1 MKKKYI
7 TLLMFIPFL
16 AGCTK
21 TDELYANYAYNS
33 SNFMENYYTEHN
45 GVDQLRVATNQEFVL
60 QSGYG
65 YNSSNSLKY
74 VRAEDNPENY
84 PWSESVENYSNEFG
98 RHNNLTGIDSS
109 FAYGYLSKLYDGRV
123 RCEGKYELSRVQLD
137 KGGYATFFPKKLEN
151 YRLFA
156 FSLRGATDYYKDNLP
171 TPFGSVSHGK
181 IPCKIDINIKFY
193 KHILNSDEYDVVSL
207 KLSDVEIPADA
218 GGSTNLVT
226 VYLAEDL
233 PDGTR
238 QLYYSSIAE
247 TVAMSFDF
255 TLKSTV
261 PGLSDDSKAE
271 SDHHFAVMLYEVLFP
286 KSTWR

>member
-1 MKKKYI
+1 MKRRYL

-45 GVDQLRVATNQEFVL
+45 GVDQLKVATNQEFTL
-60 QSGYG
+60 QNSYG

-74 VRAEDNPENY
+74 VRAVDNPENY
-84 PWSESVENYSNEFG
+84 PWSESPENYSNEFG

-137 KGGYATFFPKKLEN
+137 KSGYATFFPKKLEN

-171 TPFGSVSHGK
+171 TPFGPVSLGK

-233 PDGTR
+233 QDGTR
-238 QLYYSSIAE
+238 RLFYSPITE

>member
-1 MKKKYI
+1 MKKKYL

-21 TDELYANYAYNS
+21 TEELYADYAYKS

-45 GVDQLRVATNQEFVL
+45 GVDQLKVASTNSFNLHEN
-60 QSGYG
+60 YG

-74 VRAEDNPENY
+74 VRQEDNPEGY

-98 RHNNLTGIDSS
+98 RHNNLTSIDSS

-137 KGGYATFFPKKLEN
+137 RGGYATFFPKKLNN

-171 TPFGSVSHGK
+171 TPFGNGTGK
-181 IPCKIDINIKFY
+181 VPCKIDINIKFY
-193 KHILNSDEYDVVSL
+193 KHILNSDQYDVVDL

-226 VYLAEDL
+226 VYLAEDND
-233 PDGTR
+233 DGTR
-238 QLYYSSIAE
+238 TLLYSPITE

-255 TLKSTV
+255 TLKNDI

-286 KSTWR
+286 RSTWR

>member
-1 MKKKYI
+1 MKRRYL

-45 GVDQLRVATNQEFVL
+45 GVDQLKVATNQEFTL
-60 QSGYG
+60 QNSYG

-74 VRAEDNPENY
+74 VRAVDNPENY
-84 PWSESVENYSNEFG
+84 PWSEPPENYSNEFG

-137 KGGYATFFPKKLEN
+137 RTGYATFFPKKLEN

-156 FSLRGATDYYKDNLP
+156 FSLRGATDFYKDNLP
-171 TPFGSVSHGK
+171 SPFGGK
-181 IPCKIDINIKFY
+181 CKIDINIKFY
-193 KHILNSDEYDVVSL
+193 KHILNSDQYDVVTL
-207 KLSDVEIPADA
+207 KLDDVEIPVDA
-218 GGSTNLVT
+218 GGSTNLVS
-226 VYLAEDL
+226 VYLADDNA
-233 PDGTR
+233 DGTR
-238 QLYYSSIAE
+238 TLLYAPITE

-255 TLKSTV
+255 SLKTTV
-261 PGLSDDSKAE
+261 SGLSDDSKAE

>member
-1 MKKKYI
+1 MKRRYL

-45 GVDQLRVATNQEFVL
+45 GVDQLKVATNQEFTL
-60 QSGYG
+60 QNSYG

-74 VRAEDNPENY
+74 VRPVDNPESY
-84 PWSESVENYSNEFG
+84 PWAETPENYSQEYG

-123 RCEGKYELSRVQLD
+123 RCESKYELSRVQLD
-137 KGGYATFFPKKLEN
+137 RTGYATFFPKKLEN

-156 FSLRGATDYYKDNLP
+156 FSLRGATDFYKDNLP
-171 TPFGSVSHGK
+171 SPFGGK
-181 IPCKIDINIKFY
+181 CKIDINIKFY
-193 KHILNSDEYDVVSL
+193 KHILNSDQYDVATL
-207 KLSDVEIPADA
+207 KLDNVEIPVDA

-226 VYLAEDL
+226 VYLADDNA
-233 PDGTR
+233 DGTR
-238 QLYYSSIAE
+238 TLLYAPITE

-255 TLKSTV
+255 SLKTTV
-261 PGLSDDSKAE
+261 PGLSDDSKIE

>member
-1 MKKKYI
+1 MKKKYL
-7 TLLMFIPFL
+7 TLLIFVPFL
-16 AGCTK
+16 VGCTK
-21 TDELYANYAYNS
+21 TDELYADYAYNS
-33 SNFMENYYTEHN
+33 SNFMENYYLEHN
-45 GVDQLRVATNQEFVL
+45 GVDQLSVASNEEYTL
-60 QSGYG
+60 QNTFG

-74 VRAEDNPENY
+74 VKAEDNPENY
-84 PWSESVENYSNEFG
+84 PWAESSENYPNEFG
-98 RHNNLTGIDSS
+98 RHNNLTSIDSS

-156 FSLRGATDYYKDNLP
+156 FSLRGATDFYKDNLP
-171 TPFGSVSHGK
+171 SPFGGK
-181 IPCKIDINIKFY
+181 CKIDINIKFY
-193 KHILNSDEYDVVSL
+193 KHILNSEQYNVVTL
-207 KLSDVEIPADA
+207 KLVDVEIPVDA

-238 QLYYSSIAE
+238 QLFYSPITE

-255 TLKSTV
+255 TLKTV
-261 PGLSDDSKAE
+261 KQGLSDDSKVE
-271 SDHHFAVMLYEVLFP
+271 SDHHFAVMLYEVMFP